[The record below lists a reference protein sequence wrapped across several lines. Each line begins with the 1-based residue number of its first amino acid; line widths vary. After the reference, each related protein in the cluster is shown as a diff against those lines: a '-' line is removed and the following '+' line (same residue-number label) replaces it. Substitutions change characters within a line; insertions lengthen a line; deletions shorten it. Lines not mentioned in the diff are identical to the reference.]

1 MKDFGEGVDRMC
13 REMESLGLP
22 VPEYRQDSFILK
34 AIVKNAGF
42 AAKNLGIDRIKTK
55 ILSANLNATT
65 RDKLLK
71 IVAKIDSNQVFGAK
85 NLINDL
91 KCSPPTAT
99 ELIKKLKS
107 LNLVE
112 PVKGA
117 GKSKYMFS
125 NINQPAANCS

>member
-1 MKDFGEGVDRMC
+1 M
-13 REMESLGLP
+13 REMESFGLP

-34 AIVKNAGF
+34 AMVKNAGF

-107 LNLVE
+107 LNLIE

-117 GKSKYMFS
+117 GKSKYVFS
-125 NINQPAANCS
+125 NMNADDEKNRRRQT

>member
-1 MKDFGEGVDRMC
+1 M
-13 REMESLGLP
+13 REMESFGLP

-34 AIVKNAGF
+34 AMVKNAGF

-85 NLINDL
+85 DLINDL

-107 LNLVE
+107 LNLIE

-117 GKSKYMFS
+117 GKSKYVFS
-125 NINQPAANCS
+125 NMNADDEKNRRRQT

>member
-1 MKDFGEGVDRMC
+1 M
-13 REMESLGLP
+13 REMESFGLP

-34 AIVKNAGF
+34 AMVKNAGF

-85 NLINDL
+85 DLINDL

-107 LNLVE
+107 LNFIE

-117 GKSKYMFS
+117 GKSKYVFS
-125 NINQPAANCS
+125 NMNADDEKNRRRQT

>member
-1 MKDFGEGVDRMC
+1 M
-13 REMESLGLP
+13 REMESFGLP

-34 AIVKNAGF
+34 AMVKNAGF
-42 AAKNLGIDRIKTK
+42 AAKNLGIDRIKTE
-55 ILSANLNATT
+55 ILRANLNATT

-107 LNLVE
+107 LNLIE

-117 GKSKYMFS
+117 GKSKYVFS
-125 NINQPAANCS
+125 NMNADDEKNRRRQT

>member
-1 MKDFGEGVDRMC
+1 
-13 REMESLGLP
+13 MESFGLP

-34 AIVKNAGF
+34 AMVKNAGF

-85 NLINDL
+85 DLINDL

-107 LNLVE
+107 LNLIE

-117 GKSKYMFS
+117 GKSKYVFS
-125 NINQPAANCS
+125 NMNADDEKNRRRQT

>member
-1 MKDFGEGVDRMC
+1 M
-13 REMESLGLP
+13 REMESFGLP

-34 AIVKNAGF
+34 AMVKNAGF
-42 AAKNLGIDRIKTK
+42 AAKNLGIDRIKTE
-55 ILSANLNATT
+55 ILRANLNATT

-107 LNLVE
+107 LNLIE

-117 GKSKYMFS
+117 GKSKYVFS
-125 NINQPAANCS
+125 NMNADDEKNRRRRT

>member
-1 MKDFGEGVDRMC
+1 M

-34 AIVKNAGF
+34 AMVKNAGF

-107 LNLVE
+107 LNLIE

-117 GKSKYMFS
+117 GKSKYVFS
-125 NINQPAANCS
+125 NMNADDEKNRRRQT

>member
-1 MKDFGEGVDRMC
+1 M
-13 REMESLGLP
+13 
-22 VPEYRQDSFILK
+22 
-34 AIVKNAGF
+34 GF
-42 AAKNLGIDRIKTK
+42 ANKNLGIESKNLGIEPKNLGIDRIKTK

-85 NLINDL
+85 DLINDL

-107 LNLVE
+107 LNLIE

-117 GKSKYMFS
+117 GKSKYVFS
-125 NINQPAANCS
+125 NMNADDKKK

>member
-1 MKDFGEGVDRMC
+1 MDFRT
-13 REMESLGLP
+13 S
-22 VPEYRQDSFILK
+22 ILK

>member
-1 MKDFGEGVDRMC
+1 
-13 REMESLGLP
+13 MESLGLP

-42 AAKNLGIDRIKTK
+42 TAKNLGIDRIKTE

-85 NLINDL
+85 DLINDL

-99 ELIKKLKS
+99 ELIKKFKS
-107 LNLVE
+107 LNLIE

-117 GKSKYMFS
+117 GKSKYVFS
-125 NINQPAANCS
+125 NMNADDEKNRRRQT